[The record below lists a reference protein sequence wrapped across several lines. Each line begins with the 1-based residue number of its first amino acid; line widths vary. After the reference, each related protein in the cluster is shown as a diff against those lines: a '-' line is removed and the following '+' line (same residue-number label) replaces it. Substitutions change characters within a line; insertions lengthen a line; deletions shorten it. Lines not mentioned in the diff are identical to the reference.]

1 MSDLKLYLFGTPH
14 IEYQG
19 NIIKVDRHKAL
30 ALAAYLAL
38 TAHQQS
44 RTVVAD
50 LLWPDL
56 DEEHARSALRSTL
69 RTLISSVPINWIEAD
84 RNTLKLNHEV
94 VAVDVSNFS
103 DLIKLPATHQHN
115 RETVCEACASAYQQ
129 ALTLYNAEFMQGFH
143 IPDSMEFENW
153 LVTQREWLKR
163 EYADVLRK
171 LSQYYAELQQLDVAI
186 NHAHQWILIDS
197 LHEPAHRQLMR
208 LFAANGQRS
217 EAVRQYKQC
226 VELLDSELATPPENE
241 TTELFEAIQHN
252 KLPSLSPLKS
262 TAATTSI
269 LPSRP
274 PLVIGRETVLSD
286 LKQRLGIKSANARGS
301 TVIQGWPGVGK
312 STTVATLA
320 HDSDIALQY
329 PDGVLWTSLGESPS
343 INNEIMAWAAAL
355 GIHEPTRNR
364 SIEDISAQ
372 MTAALR
378 DKRMLLIVDDVWRDE
393 HAVPFRVGGQGS
405 ALIITTR
412 LNDVAAALAPT
423 ASDIYHL
430 PILTQASGLDLLEKL
445 APEVVA
451 NHAQEA
457 RELVNNLEGLP
468 LAIHV
473 AGRLLHSEARMGW
486 GIKDLLGELRAGTTL
501 LTAQAPTDM
510 LGAQRDSSPTVAT
523 LLKRSTDV
531 LDSETRQRFALLGLF
546 VPKPATFDLAAMAV
560 AWDLV
565 DPKPVARQLV
575 NRGLI
580 EPLSGGRFQMHALLV
595 LHAQSLLAI
604 EYGSSS

>member
-38 TAHQQS
+38 TEHQQS
-44 RTVVAD
+44 RTIVAD

-69 RTLISSVPINWIEAD
+69 RTLISSVPVDWIEAD
-84 RNTLKLNHEV
+84 RTTLKLNHDL
-94 VAVDVSNFS
+94 VAVDVNTFT

-163 EYADVLRK
+163 EFADVLRK
-171 LSQYYAELQQLDVAI
+171 LSQYYAELHQLDVAI

-286 LKQRLGIKSANARGS
+286 LKQRLGIKSANARGT

-329 PDGVLWTSLGESPS
+329 PDGLLWTSLGESPS
-343 INNEIMAWAAAL
+343 INNEIMTWATAL

-378 DKRMLLIVDDVWRDE
+378 DKRMLLIVDDVWRVE

-430 PILTQASGLDLLEKL
+430 PILTQESGLDLLEKL

-486 GIKDLLGELRAGTTL
+486 GIKDLLDELRAGTTL

-523 LLKRSTDV
+523 LLKRSTDA
-531 LDSETRQRFALLGLF
+531 LDSETRQQFALLGLF